1 MEKTKAWRYP
11 VAVIVFWCLVLVGG
25 MIPMFLNAIAPRFMA
40 YREGDLGYLV
50 LQVVSNAI
58 GAGLAIW
65 AIKAITQNRHSMF
78 CMVNCIV
85 AATAFAILTLFN
97 LLMSASEP
105 KLLISMA
112 LSVLVLIY
120 GAVYFAA
127 RLKTERGGRL

>member
-65 AIKAITQNRHSMF
+65 AIKAIMQKRHSLF
-78 CMVNCIV
+78 CLVN
-85 AATAFAILTLFN
+85 
-97 LLMSASEP
+97 LMSASEP

-112 LSVLVLIY
+112 LSVFVLIY
-120 GAVYFAA
+120 GAVYFAK
-127 RLKTERGGRL
+127 RLKYERGVRP